1 MPDRPP
7 PDPDPDDHEPDD
19 RAGDDV
25 GGGDVGGGDAGDGD
39 GDVSNPDGD
48 VPDDDPDGAS
58 GDDID
63 DDSFGDLPG
72 LGDALGDDF
81 GFGPDDP
88 LPLDDHESAMVQQD
102 LTDLEAFERTFR
114 AEGYRGV
121 SVYCRDCEVE
131 HYYPWELLRENL
143 RLLLETGETPVH
155 EPAFDP
161 DPAHY
166 VPWEYARGY
175 VDALHDAGVPARI
188 QLDDCP
194 TCGYQLG
201 DELGGANF
209 CPRCSTP
216 LIGPRLIAA
225 LQGRGMDADT
235 LQAVLHEVGIP
246 GRH

>member
-7 PDPDPDDHEPDD
+7 PDPDPPNDDPDHEPDD
-19 RAGDDV
+19 ARAD
-25 GGGDVGGGDAGDGD
+25 GDAGD
-39 GDVSNPDGD
+39 PDGD
-48 VPDDDPDGAS
+48 VGDADADVGDDDLAGEA
-58 GDDID
+58 GDDFD
-63 DDSFGDLPG
+63 GDLGGDSFGDLPG
-72 LGDALGDDF
+72 LGDDF
-81 GFGPDDP
+81 GEDLGFGLDDP

-194 TCGYQLG
+194 TCGFLLG
-201 DELGGANF
+201 EELAGANF

-225 LQGRGMDADT
+225 LEGRGMDADT